1 MEICVTRF
9 NNETYSENKKFREN
23 NNIICIYSSPVKIT
37 DNILPNEELIVLE
50 MNNSTNHIEG
60 IGLIKNKLYLKEK
73 YKIYSDRNYN
83 RYTYKSKYRID
94 KNEFTSYELI
104 IIKKLEDLIFKSAF
118 HCKRGQG
125 IQIIP
130 KHIKNDKE
138 FNYYKILNDY
148 IKLRFNK

>member
-9 NNETYSENKKFREN
+9 NNETYLENKKFREK
-23 NNIICIYSSPVKIT
+23 NNIDCVYSTPVKIT
-37 DNILPNEELIVLE
+37 ENILPNQELIILE
-50 MNNSTNHIEG
+50 MNNSTNSIEG
-60 IGLIKNKLYLKEK
+60 IGIIKNKLFLKEK
-73 YKIYSDRNYN
+73 YRIYTDKNYN

-94 KNEFTSYELI
+94 KNELTSYEII

>member
-9 NNETYSENKKFREN
+9 NNETYYENKKFREN
-23 NNIICIYSSPVKIT
+23 NNIICVYSSPVKISE
-37 DNILPNEELIVLE
+37 NILPNEELIVLE
-50 MNNSTNHIEG
+50 MNNSINRIEG
-60 IGLIKNKLYLKEK
+60 IGLIKNKLYLKDK
-73 YKIYSDRNYN
+73 YKIYTDRNYN
-83 RYTYKSKYRID
+83 RYIYKSKYRID

-130 KHIKNDKE
+130 KHIKNNKE
-138 FNYYKILNDY
+138 FNYNKILNDY

>member
-9 NNETYSENKKFREN
+9 NNQTYSENKKFREN
-23 NNIICIYSSPVKIT
+23 NNIICIYSTPVKIS

-83 RYTYKSKYRID
+83 RYSYKSKYRID

-104 IIKKLEDLIFKSAF
+104 IIKKLEVLIFKSAF

-138 FNYYKILNDY
+138 LNYCKILNDY
-148 IKLRFNK
+148 IKFRFNK

>member
-9 NNETYSENKKFREN
+9 NNETYYENKKFREN
-23 NNIICIYSSPVKIT
+23 NNIICIYSSPVKISE
-37 DNILPNEELIVLE
+37 NILPNEELIVLE
-50 MNNSTNHIEG
+50 MNNSINHIEG
-60 IGLIKNKLYLKEK
+60 IGLIKNKLYLKDK
-73 YKIYSDRNYN
+73 YKIYTDRNYN

-130 KHIKNDKE
+130 KHIKNNKE
-138 FNYYKILNDY
+138 SNYHKILNDY

>member
-9 NNETYSENKKFREN
+9 NNKTYLENKNFREN
-23 NNIICIYSSPVKIT
+23 NNINCIYSTPVKISE
-37 DNILPNEELIVLE
+37 NILPNQELIILE
-50 MNNSTNHIEG
+50 MNNSINQIEG
-60 IGLIKNKLYLKEK
+60 IGIIKNKIYLKEK
-73 YKIYSDRNYN
+73 YKIYSDKNYN

-94 KNEFTSYELI
+94 KNDFTSYEYI
-104 IIKKLEDLIFKSAF
+104 IIKKLEEQLFKSSF
-118 HCKRGQG
+118 HCKRGHG

-130 KHIKNDKE
+130 KHIKQNTE

>member
-23 NNIICIYSSPVKIT
+23 NNIICIYPSPVKIT
-37 DNILPNEELIVLE
+37 DNILPNQELIVLE

-83 RYTYKSKYRID
+83 RYSYKSKYRID
-94 KNEFTSYELI
+94 KNEFTTYELI

-130 KHIKNDKE
+130 KHIKTDKE
-138 FNYYKILNDY
+138 FNYCKILNDY

>member
-1 MEICVTRF
+1 MKLCVTRF
-9 NNETYSENKKFREN
+9 NNETYLENKKFREN

-37 DNILPNEELIVLE
+37 ENILPNEELIVLE
-50 MNNSTNHIEG
+50 MNNSTNNIEG
-60 IGLIKNKLYLKEK
+60 IGLIKNKVYLREK

-94 KNEFTSYELI
+94 KNEFTTYELI
-104 IIKKLEDLIFKSAF
+104 IVKKLEDLIFKSAF

-125 IQIIP
+125 IQIIS

-138 FNYYKILNDY
+138 LNYYKILNDY